1 MMGKLAYCVIA
12 TFLWYF
18 LFVLG
23 HKTLWWNQ
31 RSRLQKLQ
39 TTTLSHVGYKSSR
52 YSGVFKGSPKQAVC
66 PFCFKVFYDKS
77 TMNRHVSKRVCL
89 GLQFP
94 PDFVEETE
102 FITDI
107 VPVPGAKSPIRPSTP
122 LSSVLTSS
130 PELKGS
136 DDNIVQSLQESPTKS
151 NRIPCPYCK
160 KLMKGERGVR
170 KHIDFYGC
178 PMAYRSKM
186 PENEHE

>member
-1 MMGKLAYCVIA
+1 MI
-12 TFLWYF
+12 F
-18 LFVLG
+18 FVVVVG
-23 HKTLWWNQ
+23 RKTLWWNQ

-39 TTTLSHVGYKSSR
+39 SAAMRHMGYKSSR
-52 YSGVFKGSPKQAVC
+52 YSGVFKGGPKQAVC

-94 PDFVEETE
+94 PPDFVEETE
-102 FITDI
+102 FIADI
-107 VPVPGAKSPIRPSTP
+107 VPVVPEAKSPIRPSTP
-122 LSSVLTSS
+122 LSSAVASS

-136 DDNIVQSLQESPTKS
+136 DDNMLALQESPNKS
-151 NRIPCPYCK
+151 NKIPCPYCK

-186 PENEHE
+186 SESEHE